1 MKTITSFLRLGGDEK
16 LLLINTLLLHWKM
29 RILLW
34 LLPFSHIQQRIKK
47 LNNKMQDNATHQF
60 PLKKLIWAVNASSRY
75 TVRSTCLT
83 RALTAQ
89 ILLARYHYSST
100 INIGV
105 ANDEGEFAAHAW
117 LVHGDEIVLGESDKD
132 YVTLLDLG
140 QG

>member
-1 MKTITSFLRLGGDEK
+1 MKTIASFLKLGGDEK

-34 LLPFSHIQQRIKK
+34 VLPFSHMQQRIKR
-47 LNNKMQDNATHQF
+47 LNDTRQDKSAHHF
-60 PLKKLIWAVNASSRY
+60 PLKKLIWAVNASTRY
-75 TVRSTCLT
+75 TIRSTCLT

-100 INIGV
+100 IEIGV

-132 YVTLLDLG
+132 YVPLMNMG
-140 QG
+140 EN